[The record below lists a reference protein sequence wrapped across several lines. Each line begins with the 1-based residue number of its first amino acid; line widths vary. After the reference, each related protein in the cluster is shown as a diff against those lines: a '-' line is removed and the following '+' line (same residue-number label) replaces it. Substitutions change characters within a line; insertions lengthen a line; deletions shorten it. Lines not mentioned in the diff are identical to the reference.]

1 MSDVFIS
8 YGHSTAAR
16 QARGAAEA
24 LRALGYSVWIDDDL
38 PAHRAFTPEIEA
50 QLTAAKAALVI
61 WSAQGAKSHWC

>member
-38 PAHRAFTPEIEA
+38 PAHRAFSPEIET
-50 QLTAAKAALVI
+50 QLSVAKAALVI
-61 WSAQGAKSHWC
+61 WSAEAATSH